1 MLGIILTVF
10 VGCFALERLVPGWR
24 LPKVRTWPLRV
35 LLINGVQLGVV
46 VLAGVSWERWLSS
59 WSVFHLSHHVDHV
72 AGGLIAYFIAIFL
85 VPVIFFAIYYLLVVG
100 RIVDRIVSFDAPAA
114 TLSQQAS
121 IEMLEARR
129 SERNYLLLND
139 PSSLQANRE
148 SISKLEQILRAIR
161 ELNAADQPLTDQALT
176 ALHQY
181 DEEFKNAVASMQKP
195 GEAPADRIQNVL
207 QAYEK
212 DLGSILKGAK
222 NKPRDQLIEE
232 LRARIGSFDTQI
244 TKTAQEGNPALQQI
258 TTNLQNSGQ
267 DVLRLTSELEA
278 RNWDRIDGD
287 HRRARRL
294 ISHSEWALS
303 IVSAITLLVSVWI
316 SFVLPQQVVRP
327 LMSLKEAVDHA
338 AAGNYEIEFEIR
350 GEGEVVQLA
359 NSIRLLISHVK
370 ERYDGTVSREQP
382 AT

>member
-1 MLGIILTVF
+1 MKLGIRKVF
-10 VGCFALERLVPGWR
+10 
-24 LPKVRTWPLRV
+24 K
-35 LLINGVQLGVV
+35 
-46 VLAGVSWERWLSS
+46 VLAPGSS
-59 WSVFHLSHHVDHV
+59 LRRRV
-72 AGGLIAYFIAIFL
+72 AYSLAVVRLIL
-85 VPVIFFAIYYLLVVG
+85 VPVIFFAVYYLLVVG
-100 RIVDRIVSFDAPAA
+100 RIVERIVSFDAPAA

-129 SERNYLLLND
+129 AERNYLLLYD

-148 SISKLEQILRAIR
+148 SIAKLQQILRAIR
-161 ELNAADQPLTDQALT
+161 DLNAADQPLTDRALE
-176 ALHQY
+176 ALRQY
-181 DEEFKNAVASMQKP
+181 DQQFKNAVANLQRP
-195 GEAPADRIQNVL
+195 GEAPPERIQAVL

-212 DLGSILKGAK
+212 DLSSILKGSR
-222 NKPRDQLIEE
+222 NKQRDQLIEE

-244 TKTAQEGNPALQQI
+244 TKTVQEGNPALRQI
-258 TTNLQNSGQ
+258 TSDLQTSGQ

-294 ISHSEWALS
+294 ISHSEWALG
-303 IVSAITLLVSVWI
+303 IVSAITLLVSIWI

-359 NSIRLLISHVK
+359 NSIRSLISHVR
-370 ERYDGTVSREQP
+370 ERYNGAQSTQP
-382 AT
+382 VT

>member
-1 MLGIILTVF
+1 MRLGIRKSF
-10 VGCFALERLVPGWR
+10 
-24 LPKVRTWPLRV
+24 K
-35 LLINGVQLGVV
+35 
-46 VLAGVSWERWLSS
+46 VLAPGSS
-59 WSVFHLSHHVDHV
+59 LRRRV
-72 AGGLIAYFIAIFL
+72 AYSLAVVRLIL
-85 VPVIFFAIYYLLVVG
+85 VPVIFFAVYYLIVVG
-100 RIVDRIVSFDAPAA
+100 RIVERIVSFDAPAA

-129 SERNYLLLND
+129 AERNYLLLYD

-148 SISKLEQILRAIR
+148 SISKLQQILRAIR
-161 ELNAADQPLTDQALT
+161 DLNAADQPLTDRALE
-176 ALHQY
+176 ALRQY
-181 DEEFKNAVASMQKP
+181 DQQFKSAVANMQRP
-195 GEAPADRIQNVL
+195 GEAPSARIESVL

-212 DLGSILKGAK
+212 DLDSIMKGAR
-222 NKPRDQLIEE
+222 NKQRDQLIEE

-244 TKTAQEGNPALQQI
+244 TKTVQEGNPALRQI
-258 TTNLQNSGQ
+258 TSDLQTSGQ

-303 IVSAITLLVSVWI
+303 IVSAITLLVSIWI

-359 NSIRLLISHVK
+359 NSIRSLISHVR
-370 ERYDGTVSREQP
+370 ERYNGTESTQP
-382 AT
+382 VT